1 MTASETVRIRD
12 FVITKKDWIFAVVS
26 YDNTKFIQGL
36 LRYVPDKSGD
46 RVRRDGKRFRK
57 VGFEEARQL
66 TQKSGKCQNGLYAIP
81 YEDIAELKR
90 PQQYVEQCDDV
101 HVSKIL
107 ELLEGYGIRRRCM
120 GVTGSRLIGLA
131 AESSDVD
138 FVLYGK
144 PSFERGRA
152 ALRDAVECGLLP
164 PIDSDMWQRIYQKRA
179 PELTFEEFVL
189 HEQRKWNRG
198 LIEKTYFDLLFVR
211 EFDEIAVEPRGV
223 DEGFATVRAEVTN
236 ACYAF
241 DSPAIYEIEHEAV
254 NKVLSYTHTY
264 AGQAHEGEVI
274 EARGICNEAGATRL
288 IVGTT
293 REARGEWIKSCTL
306 LLSREFGAGGGERSR
321 QLEPR

>member
-1 MTASETVRIRD
+1 MMLNEPVRIRD
-12 FVITKKDWIFAVVS
+12 FVITKNNWILAVVS
-26 YDNTKFIQGL
+26 YENTAFIQGF
-36 LRYVPDKSGD
+36 LRYVPDKNGD

-66 TQKSGKCQNGLYAIP
+66 MRKSGKYQNGLCAIP
-81 YEDIAELKR
+81 YEDVAELKR
-90 PQQYVEQCDDV
+90 PQQCVEHCDDAN
-101 HVSKIL
+101 VSKIV

-120 GVTGSRLIGLA
+120 GVTGSRLVGLA
-131 AESSDVD
+131 AGSSDID

-144 PSFERGRA
+144 PSFEHGRA
-152 ALRDAVECGLLP
+152 ALCDAVECGLLL
-164 PIDSDMWQRIYQKRA
+164 PIDSRMWQRIYQKRA

-223 DEGFATVRAEVTN
+223 DDGFATVRAEVTN

-254 NKVLSYTHTY
+254 KKVLSYTHTY

-274 EARGICNEAGATRL
+274 EARGTCNEAGSTRL

-293 REARGEWIKSCTL
+293 RAARGEWIKSCTL
-306 LLSREFGAGGGERSR
+306 LLSREYGAGWSERSR
-321 QLEPR
+321 QLGPR